1 MPVLVAASTA
11 STVNAPTPNPTITAW
26 RPLIGGCNGIWDRS
40 LLCRSLLLAVQ
51 ERLVEPVRLL
61 LAAVDDLR
69 IALQR
74 VEVGVPQDLLHQAH
88 VAARHLEQRRR
99 RRVACH
105 VWRLE
110 RPGPQLLADELH
122 DVSRAGGCEAPLAVI
137 ARGAVEVDEHRQA
150 RVIACREVL
159 LHRIACVRGEIHTPL
174 LRTFARDHQTVARTR
189 KARA

>member
-11 STVNAPTPNPTITAW
+11 STVHAPMPNPTITAW
-26 RPLIGGCNGIWDRS
+26 RPLIGGCNGIGDRS

-74 VEVGVPQDLLHQAH
+74 VEVGVPEDLLHQAH
-88 VAARHLEQRRR
+88 VATGHLEQGRR
-99 RRVACH
+99 RRVACN

-110 RPGPQLLADELH
+110 RPCADLFEDELQ
-122 DVSRAGGCEAPLAVI
+122 DVSRAGGCEVSLADF
-137 ARGAVEVDEHRQA
+137 ARGAVEVDEH
-150 RVIACREVL
+150 
-159 LHRIACVRGEIHTPL
+159 
-174 LRTFARDHQTVARTR
+174 
-189 KARA
+189 

>member
-51 ERLVEPVRLL
+51 ECLVEAVCLL

-74 VEVGVPQDLLHQAH
+74 VEVGVPEDLLHQAH
-88 VAARHLEQRRR
+88 VAPRHLEQRRGRGMAGHMR
-99 RRVACH
+99 RF
-105 VWRLE
+105 E
-110 RPGPQLLADELH
+110 RPRADLFANELH
-122 DVSRAGGCEAPLAVI
+122 DVARAGG
-137 ARGAVEVDEHRQA
+137 
-150 RVIACREVL
+150 
-159 LHRIACVRGEIHTPL
+159 
-174 LRTFARDHQTVARTR
+174 
-189 KARA
+189 